1 LTRLRSPGARITA
14 YVVGAV
20 LIGATLIAAS
30 LVVSPLSQGRT
41 MTVTTTNLATRTLSA
56 TTVSTTTVTTDA
68 NESVITTTSTVTRT
82 TTLEN
87 GTTVSVTAA
96 YVVATATFTEN
107 SQPVAS
113 CNTVAFGPG
122 APPGYPVLLM
132 RPNSTGYVCVTFE
145 TFTPP
150 AVQHLSFF
158 PFPVGQ
164 RCTRVNATTSSCD
177 GPVYDSF
184 QNGVTPTNLTLP
196 ALNTTFF
203 TVVYAYH
210 ALENSTGFY
219 NLAAF
224 GPDCTDE
231 PMAVGYQ
238 AAQVNASDFDLP
250 TLGPECPAFSFLPVS
265 EHVTGMNV
273 TYIDAFG
280 SAP

>member
-1 LTRLRSPGARITA
+1 
-14 YVVGAV
+14 
-20 LIGATLIAAS
+20 LIGAILIAAG
-30 LVVSPLSQGRT
+30 LVVSPLLQGRA
-41 MTVTTTNLATRTLSA
+41 MTVTTTSLATRTLSA
-56 TTVSTTTVTTDA
+56 TSVSTTTMAA
-68 NESVITTTSTVTRT
+68 NANASVITTTSTLTRT
-82 TTLEN
+82 TTVEN
-87 GTTVSVTAA
+87 GTTASVTVA

-145 TFTPP
+145 TFTPSA

-164 RCTRVNATTSSCD
+164 RCTRVNGTTSSCD
-177 GPVYDSF
+177 GTVYDSF
-184 QNGVTPTNLTLP
+184 QNGVTPTNLTIP

-210 ALENSTGFY
+210 SLGNSTGFY

-231 PMAVGYQ
+231 PMAVGYS

-250 TLGPECPAFSFLPVS
+250 KIPIECPASSFLPVS
-265 EHVTGMNV
+265 EYVTGMNV